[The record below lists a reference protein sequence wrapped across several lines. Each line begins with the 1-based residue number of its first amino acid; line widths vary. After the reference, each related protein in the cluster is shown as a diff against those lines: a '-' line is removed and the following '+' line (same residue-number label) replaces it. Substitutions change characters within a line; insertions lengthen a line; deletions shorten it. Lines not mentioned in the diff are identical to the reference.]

1 VDKGKQKEAHF
12 QLKCRLV
19 AIPTVI
25 GKWHVEVVGE
35 TLLSPQFHTSTEYQ
49 DIGRMAADLPRL
61 VGAER

>member
-19 AIPTVI
+19 AIPIVI

-35 TLLSPQFHTSTEYQ
+35 TMLAPQFHTSTEYRQ
-49 DIGRMAADLPRL
+49 DGGRLASL
-61 VGAER
+61 GWS